1 MAAPVAMPKLG
12 MTMREG
18 RVVSWPRPV
27 GASVEK
33 GEIILVI
40 ETEKAEVEIEAPA
53 GGVLRHL
60 YVAAGQTV
68 PSGTLLA
75 AITATA
81 EEPFDVEAFRREHD
95 RPEAPPAAARPLPA
109 AEAPVAAARRGT
121 AAPITPAARA
131 RARELAV
138 DPARIPGS
146 GPAGRV
152 TREDVEAWAAR
163 RRDLVPVADGVA
175 LEVPA
180 EGAGDP
186 VVLLPGFGTD
196 VSMFARQIPALAA
209 RWRVQGMNPRGVG
222 LSDAPEVDVY
232 DVGTAAAD
240 VAALLDAPAHVVGAS
255 LGAAVALELALARP
269 ALVRSLTL
277 ITPFVEAGAR
287 LLAVIDAWC
296 RVASEASP
304 EAVAR
309 LVLPWMFSAE
319 YLADEGRRERTVR
332 GLAATAERVPASTLA
347 RAAAGMRRWSGSRRP
362 DLARVSVPTLVIVA
376 GGDLLTPD
384 GEAVAAAIPGAR
396 CRTIP
401 GAGHAVTLEAPAA
414 VADAL
419 RAQLEV
425 G

>member
-1 MAAPVAMPKLG
+1 MAVPVAMPKLG

-18 RVVSWPRPV
+18 RVVAWPRPV
-27 GASVEK
+27 GAPVEK

-53 GGVLRHL
+53 RGVLRHL
-60 YVAAGQTV
+60 YVAEGETV

-81 EEPFDVEAFRREHD
+81 EEPFDVDAFRAQHD
-95 RPEAPPAAARPLPA
+95 RPAAARPLSAAETPA
-109 AEAPVAAARRGT
+109 APARRGT
-121 AAPITPAARA
+121 GAPITPAARA
-131 RARELAV
+131 LARELHV
-138 DPARIPGS
+138 DPACIPGS
-146 GPAGRV
+146 GPGGRV

-209 RWRVQGMNPRGVG
+209 RWRVRGVNPRGVG
-222 LSDAPEVDVY
+222 LSDAPDADVY
-232 DVGTAAAD
+232 DLGAAAAD

-255 LGAAVALELALARP
+255 LGAAVALELALAHP
-269 ALVRSLTL
+269 ARVRSLTL
-277 ITPFVEAGAR
+277 ITPFVEAGPR

-319 YLADEGRRERTVR
+319 YLGDEGRRERTVR
-332 GLAATAERVPASTLA
+332 GLAATAARVPASTLV
-347 RAAAGMRRWSGSRRP
+347 RAAAGIRRWSGRRRA
-362 DLARVSVPTLVIVA
+362 DLPQVSVPTLVLVA

-384 GEAVAAAIPGAR
+384 GEAVADAIPGAR

-414 VADAL
+414 VTDAI
-419 RAQLEV
+419 RAQLEA

>member
-1 MAAPVAMPKLG
+1 MAVPVAMPKLG

-18 RVVSWPRPV
+18 RVVAWPRPV
-27 GASVEK
+27 GAPVEK

-53 GGVLRHL
+53 RGVLRYL
-60 YVAAGQTV
+60 YVAEGETV

-81 EEPFDVEAFRREHD
+81 EEPFDVDAFRAQHD
-95 RPEAPPAAARPLPA
+95 RPAAAPAAARPLSAAETPA
-109 AEAPVAAARRGT
+109 APARRGT
-121 AAPITPAARA
+121 GAPITPAARA
-131 RARELAV
+131 LARELHV
-138 DPARIPGS
+138 DPACIAGS
-146 GPAGRV
+146 GTGGRV

-209 RWRVQGMNPRGVG
+209 RWRVRGVNPRGVG
-222 LSDAPEVDVY
+222 LSDAPDADVY
-232 DVGTAAAD
+232 DLGAAAAD

-255 LGAAVALELALARP
+255 LGAAVALELALAHP
-269 ALVRSLTL
+269 ARVRSLTL
-277 ITPFVEAGAR
+277 ITPFVEAGPR

-319 YLADEGRRERTVR
+319 YLGDEGRRERTVR
-332 GLAATAERVPASTLA
+332 GLAATAARVPASTLV
-347 RAAAGMRRWSGSRRP
+347 RAAAGIRRWSGRRRA
-362 DLARVSVPTLVIVA
+362 DLPQVSVPTLVLVA

-384 GEAVAAAIPGAR
+384 GEAVADAIPGAR

-414 VADAL
+414 VTDAI
-419 RAQLEV
+419 RAQLEA

>member
-1 MAAPVAMPKLG
+1 MAVPVAMPKLG

-18 RVVSWPRPV
+18 RVVAWPRPV
-27 GASVEK
+27 GAPVEK

-53 GGVLRHL
+53 RGVLRYL
-60 YVAAGQTV
+60 YVAEGETV

-81 EEPFDVEAFRREHD
+81 EEPFDVDAFRAQHD
-95 RPEAPPAAARPLPA
+95 RPAAAPAAARPLSAAETPA
-109 AEAPVAAARRGT
+109 APARRGT
-121 AAPITPAARA
+121 GAPITPAARA
-131 RARELAV
+131 LARELHV
-138 DPARIPGS
+138 DPACIPGS
-146 GPAGRV
+146 GPGGRV

-209 RWRVQGMNPRGVG
+209 RWRVRGVNPRGVG
-222 LSDAPEVDVY
+222 LSDAPDADVY
-232 DVGTAAAD
+232 DLGAAAAD

-255 LGAAVALELALARP
+255 LGAAVALELALAHP
-269 ALVRSLTL
+269 ARVRSLTL
-277 ITPFVEAGAR
+277 ITPFVEAGPR

-319 YLADEGRRERTVR
+319 YLGDEGRRERTVR
-332 GLAATAERVPASTLA
+332 GLAATAARVPASTLV
-347 RAAAGMRRWSGSRRP
+347 RAAAGIRRWSGSRRA
-362 DLARVSVPTLVIVA
+362 DLPHVSVPTLVLVA

-384 GEAVAAAIPGAR
+384 GEAVADAIPGAC

-414 VADAL
+414 VTDAI
-419 RAQLEV
+419 RAQLEA

>member
-1 MAAPVAMPKLG
+1 MAVPVAMPKLG

-18 RVVSWPRPV
+18 RVVAWPRPV
-27 GASVEK
+27 GAPVEK

-53 GGVLRHL
+53 RGVLRYL
-60 YVAAGQTV
+60 YVAEGETV

-81 EEPFDVEAFRREHD
+81 EEPFDVDAFRAQHD
-95 RPEAPPAAARPLPA
+95 RPAAARPLSAAETPA
-109 AEAPVAAARRGT
+109 APARRGT
-121 AAPITPAARA
+121 GAPITPAARA
-131 RARELAV
+131 LARELHV
-138 DPARIPGS
+138 DPACIPGS
-146 GPAGRV
+146 GPGGRV

-209 RWRVQGMNPRGVG
+209 RWRVRGVNPRGVG
-222 LSDAPEVDVY
+222 LSDAPDADVY
-232 DVGTAAAD
+232 DLGAAAAD

-255 LGAAVALELALARP
+255 LGAAVALELALAHP
-269 ALVRSLTL
+269 ARVRSLTL
-277 ITPFVEAGAR
+277 ITPFVEAGPR

-332 GLAATAERVPASTLA
+332 GLAATAARVPASTLV
-347 RAAAGMRRWSGSRRP
+347 RAAAGIRRWSGSRRA
-362 DLARVSVPTLVIVA
+362 DLPHVSVPTLVLVA

-384 GEAVAAAIPGAR
+384 GEAVADAIPGAR
-396 CRTIP
+396 CRTLP

-414 VADAL
+414 VTDAI
-419 RAQLEV
+419 RAQLEA